1 MGNVT
6 SKTEES
12 GSDPKRNTYLAGVTM
27 QVCVPGTRQK
37 YHSLRHKKKLDGYD
51 DFNTYVVIGSLRA
64 TKNFGRLDIQR
75 HVMILEAS
83 RVVSRL
89 SHNNKEYDSSINPLR
104 TVSTQIL
111 QTCIVTNLTTTVR
124 QNLNILRT

>member
-1 MGNVT
+1 MYKINQARLGQT
-6 SKTEES
+6 HGE
-12 GSDPKRNTYLAGVTM
+12 NTDLTGGTQVPM
-27 QVCVPGTRQK
+27 QGTNQK
-37 YHSLRHKKKLDGYD
+37 YHRPRHEKILDGYD

-124 QNLNILRT
+124 QNLNLLRT